1 MRWIKITWEKLT
13 NKRFDLRKI
22 KVGEIADLEIEEIPN
37 RRPLFA
43 VVSRVRDEDGN
54 NTLRFHKVEKNP
66 VNFSLSLPYPTK
78 EEVDHLYSLTVRS
91 PGRHDGWGSL
101 SRSMTRRSASQIINE
116 LENRIA
122 RLEKQAKQVQFSRRE
137 LEEVFKKYAVD
148 NGYSVIGTVPK
159 NEIRRV
165 VPILREAIIE
175 YAGFIT
181 DEGASNN
188 GYVIVS
194 GGDWHW

>member
-1 MRWIKITWEKLT
+1 M
-13 NKRFDLRKI
+13 
-22 KVGEIADLEIEEIPN
+22 
-37 RRPLFA
+37 
-43 VVSRVRDEDGN
+43 
-54 NTLRFHKVEKNP
+54 
-66 VNFSLSLPYPTK
+66 
-78 EEVDHLYSLTVRS
+78 
-91 PGRHDGWGSL
+91 
-101 SRSMTRRSASQIINE
+101 RRSASEVIRN
-116 LENRIA
+116 LEMRIA
-122 RLEKQAKQVQFSRRE
+122 RLERQAKQVQFSRRE